1 MRDGHLYVSRLS
13 IYYPFGI
20 MLPMQ
25 MKITSRERLDSLADL
40 AENQAGFFS
49 ASQATKR
56 GVSHTHLAKLTRAG
70 HLIREHWGVYR
81 FARWPTSEHADLWR
95 TLLWS
100 QAKRGPVQA
109 AFSHRTA
116 LQLHDISDINPDK
129 IELMLP
135 ITMRRLRRQAP
146 PAVRLHF
153 APLYDS
159 EVVPID
165 GLPVTAIYRT
175 LTDLILEG
183 ISRDAVL
190 VAIENA
196 SKRKLIGPKEL
207 EKLRSLY
214 SLDRATVDYLISTRE
229 ATEIRGH

>member
-1 MRDGHLYVSRLS
+1 
-13 IYYPFGI
+13 
-20 MLPMQ
+20 MQ
-25 MKITSRERLDSLADL
+25 ITSRQRLDSLADL

-56 GVSHTHLAKLTRAG
+56 GVSHTHLAKLAAAG
-70 HLIREHWGVYR
+70 HLVREHWGVYR
-81 FARWPTSEHADLWR
+81 FARWPASEHSDLWR
-95 TLLWS
+95 TLLWA

-116 LQLHDISDINPDK
+116 LQLHDISDVNPDK
-129 IELMLP
+129 IDLMLP
-135 ITMRRLRRQAP
+135 LSMRRLRRPSP

-153 APLYDS
+153 APLYDP
-159 EVVPID
+159 EIEYAD
-165 GLPVTAIYRT
+165 GLPVTALYRT

-183 ISRDAVL
+183 TTRDAVA

-196 SKRKLIGPKEL
+196 SKRKLIGAKEL

-214 SLDRATVDYLISTRE
+214 SLDRATLDYLISTRE
-229 ATEIRGH
+229 TTETSDR